1 MGERMADFPFDL
13 IGFDLDGT
21 LLDTSDELTVSL
33 NYALSTVDIPALSQS
48 EVRPMVGLGAKHMLR
63 MGLQASGARDDELAD
78 RLLPILVDH
87 YDAHLGTGS
96 PPFPGL
102 ISAMDGLSELGVRF
116 AVVTN
121 KYERLAVKLL
131 DKTGFASRFET
142 IIGGDTLPGGKRKPD
157 AAPIVEMIDRSGGK
171 RAAFIGDSIYDVEAA
186 RNAGIPSVAVSF
198 GFLHQPVEELG
209 ADAVIDHYDALVSTL
224 RTLA

>member
-1 MGERMADFPFDL
+1 MSQFPFDL

-33 NYALSTVDIPALSQS
+33 NHALADAGRPPLPQH
-48 EVRPMVGLGAKHMLR
+48 EVRPMIGLGARHMLK
-63 MGLQASGARDDELAD
+63 MGLTVSGPSDDALVDEL
-78 RLLPILVDH
+78 LPVLVEH
-87 YDAHLGTGS
+87 YDAYLGTGS

-102 ISAMDGLSELGVRF
+102 LKAMEALADRDARF

-131 DKTGFASRFET
+131 KAKGFADRFEA
-142 IIGGDTLPGGKRKPD
+142 IIGGDTLRGKRKPD
-157 AAPIVEMIDRSGGK
+157 PAPVRAMIERSGGG
-171 RAAFIGDSIYDVEAA
+171 RAAFVGDSIYDAEAA
-186 RNAGIPSVAVSF
+186 RSAGIPAIAVSF

-209 ADAVIDHYDALVSTL
+209 ADAVIDHYDELVPVLETL
-224 RTLA
+224 D

>member
-1 MGERMADFPFDL
+1 MGKRMADFPFDL

-21 LLDTSDELTVSL
+21 LLDTSDELTLSL
-33 NYALSTVDIPALSQS
+33 NHALSTVDIPPLSQA

-63 MGLQASGARDDELAD
+63 MGLKASGTTDDALAD
-78 RLLPILVDH
+78 HLLPILVDH
-87 YDAHLGTGS
+87 YDAHLGSGS

-102 ISAMDGLSELGVRF
+102 ITAMDELAELGVRF
-116 AVVTN
+116 AIVTN

-131 DKTGFASRFET
+131 DKTGFSERMET
-142 IIGGDTLPGGKRKPD
+142 VIGGDTLPGGKRKPD
-157 AAPIVEMIDRSGGK
+157 AAPILEMIEQTGGE
-171 RAAFIGDSIYDVEAA
+171 RAAFIGDSIYDVAAA

-209 ADAVIDHYDALVSTL
+209 ADAVIDHYDALVQTL

>member
-1 MGERMADFPFDL
+1 MTSFPFDL

-33 NYALSTVDIPALSQS
+33 NHALATEGRPPLSLE
-48 EVRPMVGLGAKHMLR
+48 EVRPMIGLGAKHMLD
-63 MGLQASGARDDELAD
+63 MGLQASGESDDALVDA
-78 RLLPILVDH
+78 LLPVLVDH
-87 YDAHLGTGS
+87 YAAHLGSGS

-102 ISAMDGLSELGVRF
+102 LDAMDTLADRGARF

-131 DKTGFASRFET
+131 KAKGFDDRFAA
-142 IIGGDTLPGGKRKPD
+142 IIGGDTVPGKRKPD
-157 AAPIVEMIDRSGGK
+157 PAPIHAMIERSGGG
-171 RAAFIGDSIYDVEAA
+171 RAAFVGDSIYDIDAA
-186 RNAGIPSVAVSF
+186 RGAGIPSIAVSF

-209 ADAVIDHYDALVSTL
+209 ADAMVDHYDELVSAL
-224 RTLA
+224 DRLG